1 MLAIKTVSNNE
12 PVRLQKYIATSGRGS
27 RREAEDWIAK
37 GRVYVNGKKATLGL
51 KITPGVD
58 RVTLKGEVIEEPEM
72 VTAIFHKPRGFLCN
86 NDGRREGGTIFETF
100 KELENLKVVAGLEKD
115 AAGLILLSNDGD
127 LMQAFGKN
135 YRDLDRIFKVRIKG
149 ELSEKAHNKLTQGM
163 RFEGREIMLESL
175 KLLEG
180 KGEQFWYEIS
190 IKDHRDRLLEK
201 MLKQLGHPI
210 QRIQQ
215 VGIASLRDDTLKKG
229 KGRLLTAKE
238 KKRLQEELGV

>member
-1 MLAIKTVSNNE
+1 VSNNE

>member
-1 MLAIKTVSNNE
+1 MSNNE